1 MILYIFDTDHLSLYG
16 RNHPILIQKLLTN
29 DVKLVTTAI

>member
-1 MILYIFDTDHLSLYG
+1 MTLDIFYTEHLSIYG

-29 DVKLVTTAI
+29 KVKLVTTAI